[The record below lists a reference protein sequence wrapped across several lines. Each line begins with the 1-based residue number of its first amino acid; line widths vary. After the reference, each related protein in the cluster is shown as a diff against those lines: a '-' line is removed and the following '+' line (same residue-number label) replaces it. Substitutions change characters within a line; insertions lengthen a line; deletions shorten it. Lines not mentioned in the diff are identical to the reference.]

1 MSKEGSLFNTSPK
14 SQPSIL
20 INCLN
25 VWTLAW
31 RIDILARLW
40 WIENLQDPTLFL
52 RCPWLSS
59 RKLMGRRCSRLPNC
73 ILLIWQAQR
82 DRKWPM
88 HQEIGWKKQ
97 EISTNLWPLWA
108 WSSTP
113 WPATRPKPTSP
124 TEIQNWQ
131 LFWKIAWVATQ
142 KPSLWQQCQLQ
153 FFVSRRPSPPWIL
166 QIGLKW
172 SKSKLW

>member
-1 MSKEGSLFNTSPK
+1 MSKEVSLSNTSPK
-14 SQPSIL
+14 SQLSIL
-20 INCLN
+20 ISCLN

-142 KPSLWQQCQLQ
+142 KPSLWQQFQLQ
-153 FFVSRRPSPPWIL
+153 FFVSKRPFPP
-166 QIGLKW
+166 
-172 SKSKLW
+172 